1 MRTLRSLALLA
12 LVGLVANCGGGGGG
26 GGGGPVDGVLILTLN
41 TPNTADG
48 AILFRVNGGTVDSV
62 SGSAMIADG
71 SYNTVGTQTRIVA
84 AGPITDGALA
94 YLYVP
99 DVGDVTNYTVTVE
112 QVAHNTTFA
121 QRSLVGYSFAV
132 SVAP

>member
-1 MRTLRSLALLA
+1 MRILRSLALLA
-12 LVGLVANCGGGGGG
+12 LVGFVANCGGGD
-26 GGGGPVDGVLILTLN
+26 GGGPVDGVLILTLN

-48 AILFRVNGGTVDSV
+48 AIMFRVNGGPVDSV
-62 SGSAMIADG
+62 SGSAMVADG

-94 YLYVP
+94 FLYVP
-99 DVGDVTNYTVTVE
+99 DVGDVANYLVTVE